1 MEDILTKEKGALSLR
16 NLIMLYNVVK
26 RYHFH
31 NSTDWNSRAKKNALP
46 KIRGQVIIIC
56 QSF

>member
-1 MEDILTKEKGALSLR
+1 MEDTLTKEKGALSLR

-31 NSTDWNSRAKKNALP
+31 NSTA
-46 KIRGQVIIIC
+46 
-56 QSF
+56 